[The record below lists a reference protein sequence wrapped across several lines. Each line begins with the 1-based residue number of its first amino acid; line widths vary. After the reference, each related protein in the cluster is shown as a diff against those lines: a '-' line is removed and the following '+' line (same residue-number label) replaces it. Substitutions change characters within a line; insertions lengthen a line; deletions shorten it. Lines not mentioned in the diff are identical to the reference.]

1 MGSEASRKKL
11 PWWKRRFYVHKI
23 QKTYAVWFGLFMF
36 VSSLLVF
43 GLALLVPFILPA
55 VKLLS
60 PAPLEERAIA
70 ATQLLSLVQMIVPA
84 LFFLVPAAACFSI
97 YITHRLAGP
106 LYRIEHSVRELRNGN
121 LALRIRLRKGDELQ
135 ELADLLNEAVAT
147 MDQAVRE
154 IKMSEDQVGT
164 TLIQIRDEMKKNP
177 SANDRMLE
185 RLHHALE
192 HRQRL
197 DEVLKRFQ
205 FSHAEANT

>member
-1 MGSEASRKKL
+1 MGAEASRKRL
-11 PWWKRRFYVHKI
+11 QWWKRRFYVHKI

-36 VSSLLVF
+36 VASLLVF
-43 GLALLVPFILPA
+43 GLAVLVPIILPA
-55 VKLLS
+55 MKLIS

-70 ATQLLSLVQMIVPA
+70 AAQFLSLVQTIVPA
-84 LFFLVPAAACFSI
+84 LFFLIPAAACFSI

-147 MDQAVRE
+147 MDQAVGE
-154 IKMSEDQVGT
+154 IKMSEDQVSAA
-164 TLIQIRDEMKKNP
+164 LVQIRDEMKKNP

-192 HRQRL
+192 HRQRT
-197 DEVLKRFQ
+197 DGVLKKFQ
-205 FSHAEANT
+205 FSHAEATT

>member
-1 MGSEASRKKL
+1 MGSDASRKKL

-60 PAPLEERAIA
+60 PTPLEERAIA

-84 LFFLVPAAACFSI
+84 LFFLVPATACFSI

-121 LALRIRLRKGDELQ
+121 LALRTRLRKGDELQ

-147 MDQAVRE
+147 MDQAIRE
-154 IKMSEDQVGT
+154 IKMSEDHVGT
-164 TLIQIRDEMKKNP
+164 TLIQIRDEMKKSP

-192 HRQRL
+192 HRQRI
-197 DEVLKRFQ
+197 DGVLKRFQ